1 MRCEMMTAGPRCVVG
16 LGSIDVNV
24 HVDEDDSLMLRE
36 EWRTKGQQSFTTR
49 FRRDKLT
56 VIYSRIRSRSSKPWV
71 WTWTRPR
78 LGMHQHPPW
87 QAQLAFGHGRF
98 GFKKQP
104 SQTSLASLSL
114 HPISDA
120 RGQCMLAV
128 PSAIRGCPHFCVAK
142 P

>member
-1 MRCEMMTAGPRCVVG
+1 MSMRQ
-16 LGSIDVNV
+16 
-24 HVDEDDSLMLRE
+24 
-36 EWRTKGQQSFTTR
+36 EWTTKGQQSFTIR

-56 VIYSRIRSRSSKPWV
+56 VIFSRIRSSQLWE
-71 WTWTRPR
+71 WMRPS
-78 LGMHQHPPW
+78 LGMRQHPPW
-87 QAQLAFGHGRF
+87 QAQLAFGYARF

-142 P
+142 TLARTASSVRFAWECIEGGREGVASRPARSRT